1 MVYFD
6 QIQKAIQN
14 GQIHDASL
22 DTLREYQKTLLGAP
36 SNCSPTFLHVFKEAG
51 TLVGS
56 LIAKKESQ
64 DAETLRASA
73 AREMHGQSV
82 ALELE
87 KIEHFSKI
95 SKQVATIDGRLET
108 VERKASRPEIC
119 TWGFWFAVIAIIV
132 AICSWLFPRSPA
144 GARPANPPNQK
155 SQTSAFPTQLPA
167 LQSPLS
173 SATSNS
179 STQSISPL
187 TNTLPKP

>member
-6 QIQKAIQN
+6 QIRKAIQN

-36 SNCSPTFLHVFKEAG
+36 SDWSPTFLHVFKEAG

-64 DAETLRASA
+64 DVETLRASA

-82 ALELE
+82 AVELE

-95 SKQVATIDGRLET
+95 TKQVATIDGRLET
-108 VERKASRPEIC
+108 VERKASTRSRP
-119 TWGFWFAVIAIIV
+119 
-132 AICSWLFPRSPA
+132 
-144 GARPANPPNQK
+144 PP
-155 SQTSAFPTQLPA
+155 SGM
-167 LQSPLS
+167 
-173 SATSNS
+173 
-179 STQSISPL
+179 
-187 TNTLPKP
+187 